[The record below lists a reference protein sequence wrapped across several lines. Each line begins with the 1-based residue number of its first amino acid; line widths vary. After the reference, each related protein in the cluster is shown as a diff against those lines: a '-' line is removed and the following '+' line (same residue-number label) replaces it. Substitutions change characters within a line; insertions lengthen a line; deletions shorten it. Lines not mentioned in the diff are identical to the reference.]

1 MDILSLVM
9 DNYGSVLQVV
19 GGITGALG
27 VSLPFLKPSQT
38 RAVGVGIGKLLKVL
52 LRQKPKKKGH
62 VKRLGNTLAD
72 FAEGLVEG
80 LD

>member
-1 MDILSLVM
+1 MDILSLVL

-19 GGITGALG
+19 GGGAAALG
-27 VSLPFLKPSQT
+27 VTLPFLKPSQT
-38 RAVGVGIGKLLKVL
+38 KAVGVGVGKLLKVL
-52 LRQKPKKKGH
+52 LRQKPKKKGD